1 MRDHVSVVLELMT
14 GNDGSVRAA
23 KIQTKHG
30 ITNRPI
36 VKLYPLETVNKKCGI
51 ETIYVLKVKR
61 AIVIEI
67 LKQTVKKS

>member
-1 MRDHVSVVLELMT
+1 MQIYDEGPRIRWKLAVVLELMT

-36 VKLYPLETVNKKCGI
+36 VKLYPLETVSDV
-51 ETIYVLKVKR
+51 E
-61 AIVIEI
+61 
-67 LKQTVKKS
+67 